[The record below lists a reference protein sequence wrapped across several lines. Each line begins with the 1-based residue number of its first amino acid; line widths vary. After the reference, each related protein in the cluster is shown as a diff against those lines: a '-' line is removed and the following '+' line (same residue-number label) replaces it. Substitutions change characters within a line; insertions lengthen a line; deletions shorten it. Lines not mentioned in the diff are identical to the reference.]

1 MIHEILI
8 NDEHVDLGDRP
19 RITMEYASNLL
30 DEPGKLN
37 LSHSYTIHIP
47 RTIRNARILQ
57 APERPANGQGLVRRY
72 LPARYYRNGIDLLG
86 PARAY
91 VIKSTKAQY
100 DIAIVSESLANLQAL
115 IESKDTLNDLPGLPM
130 LQWIGSSGKSPDYYS
145 ADFGF
150 AKYQSGL
157 PADPYPTYYTASHP
171 YARVV
176 PLLRMILQKAGV
188 PFLFDETEAI
198 DTDMYDTAIL
208 AAPSRKPSK
217 GMETESGVIAGSAIA
232 AAEYGGLQWLVLAN
246 FTQGWDAPRL
256 FFTFGDSFFDGFF
269 TDLRKFR
276 ITLNIAAPIG
286 QDWSDVYLEIYSS
299 VKNAGNY
306 KPTQKRWP
314 FVKDDAGVLHV
325 VIDEELE
332 PDLGWDMLRLKFQRL
347 KGGTYEDFRIM
358 EAPVPYDLQKPMMTV
373 NFIHDQID
381 IAYDNRFP
389 LQGNLPD
396 ISQWDF
402 IRSVCAIFGLRLTVK
417 DGALRFS
424 DVQTWYD
431 RSKAADWSG
440 RLVDGTGETSDIS
453 YSISSWA
460 RNNYIRYKEDDKAQT
475 SLPFNPDAALKVDDQ
490 TLKDSRDYYKLPFA
504 ASTRDVAI
512 HYEIEGDEAKNID
525 IAPRIFRLGYVNDVL
540 TLTSPEEMYGQP
552 LIERY
557 YPTIQKAVENP
568 VIVSTEVRL
577 SEIDIKTLDLTV
589 PVYLSQYGRYYA
601 VLKVQTS
608 DSDICKVELLQLP

>member
-1 MIHEILI
+1 MIHELLI
-8 NDEHVDLGDRP
+8 NDERVDLGDRP

-72 LPARYYRNGIDLLG
+72 LSARYYRNGIDLLG

-115 IESKDTLNDLPGLPM
+115 IESKDTLNDLPVPM
-130 LQWIGSSGKSPDYYS
+130 LQWIGSSGKGPDYYS

-157 PADPYPTYYTASHP
+157 PADPFLLYYTASHP

-188 PFLFDETEAI
+188 PFAFDETEVI
-198 DTDMYDTAIL
+198 DDDMYDTVIL
-208 AAPSRKPSK
+208 AAPSRKPNK
-217 GMETESGVIAGSAIA
+217 GMETESGIIANNAIA
-232 AAEYGGLQWLVLAN
+232 LNGLSWLSLAHY
-246 FTQGWDAPRL
+246 TQGWDAPRAWHQL
-256 FFTFGDSFFDGFF
+256 GEEEIIDGFY
-269 TDLRKFR
+269 TALRKFR
-276 ITLNIAAPIG
+276 IALNLAAPIG
-286 QDWSDVYLEIYSS
+286 QDWSNMYLELYSS
-299 VKNAGNY
+299 SSNGY
-306 KPTQKRWP
+306 SFESTQKRWP
-314 FVKDDAGVLHV
+314 FVADDAGVFHV
-325 VIDEELE
+325 SIDE
-332 PDLGWDMLRLKFQRL
+332 DLTPESTWNLLTLRFKTLKD
-347 KGGTYEDFRIM
+347 GAYEGTTITA
-358 EAPVPYDLQKPMMTV
+358 APIPYDLQKPMMTV
-373 NFIHDQID
+373 NFIHDHIE

-440 RLVDGTGETSDIS
+440 RLVDGTGETSDVS

-460 RNNYIRYKEDDKAQT
+460 RSNYIRYKEDGKRQT
-475 SLPFNPDAALKVDDQ
+475 VLPFNPDAALKVDDQ

-512 HYEIEGDEAKNID
+512 HYKIEGDEAKNID

>member
-1 MIHEILI
+1 MTRELI
-8 NDEHVDLGDRP
+8 IEGQHIDLAPDTD
-19 RITMEYASNLL
+19 ITLEYASNLL

-37 LSHSYTIHIP
+37 LTHSYTIKIP
-47 RTIRNARILQ
+47 RTLRNARILQ

-72 LPARYYRNGIDLLG
+72 LSARYYRNGIDLLG

-115 IESKDTLNDLPGLPM
+115 IESKDTLNDLPVPM
-130 LQWIGSSGKSPDYYS
+130 LQWIGSSGKGPDYYS

-157 PADPYPTYYTASHP
+157 PADPFLLYYTASHP

-188 PFLFDETEAI
+188 PFAFDETEAI
-198 DTDMYDTAIL
+198 DDDMYDTVIL
-208 AAPSRKPSK
+208 AAPSRKPNK
-217 GMETESGVIAGSAIA
+217 GMETESGIIASNAIA
-232 AAEYGGLQWLVLAN
+232 LEGLSWLSFARY
-246 FTQGWDAPRL
+246 TQGWDAPRAWHQL
-256 FFTFGDSFFDGFF
+256 GEEEIIDGFY
-269 TDLRKFR
+269 TALRKFR
-276 ITLNIAAPIG
+276 ITLNLAAPIG
-286 QDWSDVYLEIYSS
+286 QDWSNMYLELYSS
-299 VKNAGNY
+299 SSNGY
-306 KPTQKRWP
+306 GFESTQKRWP
-314 FVKDDAGVLHV
+314 FVADDAGVFHV
-325 VIDEELE
+325 SIDE
-332 PDLGWDMLRLKFQRL
+332 DLTPESNWNLLTLRFKTLKD
-347 KGGTYEDFRIM
+347 GAYEGTTITA
-358 EAPVPYDLQKPMMTV
+358 APIPYDLQKPMMTV
-373 NFIHDQID
+373 NFIHDHIE

-424 DVQTWYD
+424 DVHTWYD

-440 RLVDGTGETSDIS
+440 RLVDGTGETSDVS

-460 RNNYIRYKEDDKAQT
+460 RSNYIRYKVDDKDQT
-475 SLPFNPDAALKVDDQ
+475 PLPFNPDAALKVDDQ

-512 HYEIEGDEAKNID
+512 HYKIEGDEAKNID

-540 TLTSPEEMYGQP
+540 TLTSPEEMHGRP

-577 SEIDIKTLDLTV
+577 SEIDLKTLDLSRA
-589 PVYLSQYGRYYA
+589 VYLSQYGRYYA
-601 VLKVQTS
+601 ILKVRTS
-608 DSDICKVELLQLP
+608 KTDICKVELLQLP

>member
-1 MIHEILI
+1 MIHELLI
-8 NDEHVDLGDRP
+8 NDERVDLGDRP

-72 LPARYYRNGIDLLG
+72 LSARYYRNGIDLLG

-115 IESKDTLNDLPGLPM
+115 IESKDTLNDLPVPM
-130 LQWIGSSGKSPDYYS
+130 LQWIGSSGKGPDYYS

-188 PFLFDETEAI
+188 PFAFDETEAI
-198 DTDMYDTAIL
+198 DGDMYDTVIL
-208 AAPSRKPSK
+208 AAPSHKPNK
-217 GMETESGVIAGSAIA
+217 GMETESGIIASNAIA
-232 AAEYGGLQWLVLAN
+232 LEGLTWVALSNYTV
-246 FTQGWDAPRL
+246 GWDSPELRHAL
-256 FFTFGDSFFDGFF
+256 GQEHIFDEFYPGE
-269 TDLRKFR
+269 RKFR
-276 ITLNIAAPIG
+276 LTLNLAAPIG
-286 QDWSDVYLEIYSS
+286 QDWSDKYLELIAYNP
-299 VKNAGNY
+299 NAAGRI
-306 KPTQKRWP
+306 TIKRWP
-314 FVKDDAGVLHV
+314 FVKDDAGVYHV
-325 VIDEELE
+325 IIDEEMSPDSSWPPVLLVRYNTLE
-332 PDLGWDMLRLKFQRL
+332 NGEYVPYAI
-347 KGGTYEDFRIM
+347 TA
-358 EAPVPYDLQKPMMTV
+358 APVPYDLQKPMMTV
-373 NFIHDQID
+373 NFIHDHID

-402 IRSVCAIFGLRLTVK
+402 IRSVCAIFGLRLTVR

-424 DVQTWYD
+424 DVQTWYN

-440 RLVDGTGETSDIS
+440 RLVDGTGETSDVS

-460 RNNYIRYKEDDKAQT
+460 RSNYIRYKEDDKDQT
-475 SLPFNPDAALKVDDQ
+475 PLPFNPDAALKVDDE

-512 HYEIEGDEAKNID
+512 HYKIEGDEAKNID
-525 IAPRIFRLGYVNDVL
+525 IAPRIFRLDYVNDVL
-540 TLTSPEEMYGQP
+540 TLASPEEMYGQS

>member
-1 MIHEILI
+1 MTRELI
-8 NDEHVDLGDRP
+8 IEGQHIDIAPDTG
-19 RITMEYASNLL
+19 ITLEYASNLL

-37 LSHSYTIHIP
+37 LTHSYTIKIP
-47 RTIRNARILQ
+47 RTLRNARILQ

-72 LPARYYRNGIDLLG
+72 LSARYYRNGIDLLG

-115 IESKDTLNDLPGLPM
+115 IESKDTLNDLPVPM
-130 LQWIGSSGKSPDYYS
+130 LQWIGSSGKGPDYYS

-157 PADPYPTYYTASHP
+157 PADPFLLYYTASHP

-188 PFLFDETEAI
+188 PFAFDETEAI
-198 DTDMYDTAIL
+198 DDDMYDTVIL
-208 AAPSRKPSK
+208 AAPSRKPNK
-217 GMETESGVIAGSAIA
+217 GMETESGIIASNAIA
-232 AAEYGGLQWLVLAN
+232 LEGLSWLSLAHY
-246 FTQGWDAPRL
+246 TQGWDAPRAWNQL
-256 FFTFGDSFFDGFF
+256 GEGEIIDGFY
-269 TDLRKFR
+269 TALRKFR

-286 QDWSDVYLEIYSS
+286 QDWSNMYLELYHSS
-299 VKNAGNY
+299 SNGY
-306 KPTQKRWP
+306 IFESTRKRWP
-314 FVKDDAGVLHV
+314 FVADDAGVFHV
-325 VIDEELE
+325 SIDE
-332 PDLGWDMLRLKFQRL
+332 DLTPESNWNLLTLRFKTLKD
-347 KGGTYEDFRIM
+347 GAYEGTTITA
-358 EAPVPYDLQKPMMTV
+358 APIPYDLQKPMLTV
-373 NFIHDQID
+373 NFIHDHIE

-402 IRSVCAIFGLRLTVK
+402 IRSVCTIFGLRLTVK

-440 RLVDGTGETSDIS
+440 RLVDGTGETSDVF

-460 RNNYIRYKEDDKAQT
+460 RSNYIRYKEDGKRQT
-475 SLPFNPDAALKVDDQ
+475 PLPFNPDAALKVDDQ

-512 HYEIEGDEAKNID
+512 HYKIEGDEAKNID

-540 TLTSPEEMYGQP
+540 TLTSPEEMYGRP

-557 YPTIQKAVENP
+557 YPVIQKAVENP

-577 SEIDIKTLDLTV
+577 SEIDLKTLDLSRA
-589 PVYLSQYGRYYA
+589 VYLSQYGRYYA
-601 VLKVQTS
+601 ILKVQTS
-608 DSDICKVELLQLP
+608 KTDICKVELLQLP